1 MRLLEAA
8 HCSRGLGAR
17 RMVSHWT
24 GLNAESRERFGR
36 PLWELTIDE
45 VTALY
50 VDRGIMPAPKAQRP
64 QLRIVRDGDDQ

>member
-1 MRLLEAA
+1 M
-8 HCSRGLGAR
+8 
-17 RMVSHWT
+17 SHWT